1 MRFASEDGVGS
12 DEDDARDEDE
22 EARRDACRKEFL
34 LRMEVERRNSPGE
47 EKTREKMQ
55 PSLQGEGNHAILRT
69 DPCDRDERGHR
80 GCVCGRKKKRGA
92 LDGGKKRWNG
102 GGHRTRKSSRRRGHA
117 KREQV
122 RPNSIP
128 TESRPVHVKAEHIAR
143 IRTSKARMGESKGS
157 IQREICSCE
166 GRAKPCF
173 SWCDLVDKPHATV
186 LGLRSATWRRV
197 SREELS
203 CFLRFTDEVG
213 GSGLV

>member
-1 MRFASEDGVGS
+1 MASEATKTTRATRTKKRVAMRVGKSFFSEWRWREGTHRAKKRQGV
-12 DEDDARDEDE
+12 
-22 EARRDACRKEFL
+22 
-34 LRMEVERRNSPGE
+34 
-47 EKTREKMQ
+47 KMQ

-102 GGHRTRKSSRRRGHA
+102 GGHRARKSSRRRGHA